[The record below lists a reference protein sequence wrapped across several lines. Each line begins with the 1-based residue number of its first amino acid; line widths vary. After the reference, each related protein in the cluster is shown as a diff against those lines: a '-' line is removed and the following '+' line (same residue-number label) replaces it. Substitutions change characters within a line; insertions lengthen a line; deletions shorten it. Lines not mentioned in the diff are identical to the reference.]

1 MKGKIIVLI
10 LLLIITFSGCQNK
23 QENGVPTYFLE
34 PEGYL
39 IAEVRVSDATLFYEG
54 AYGYILEEDYQAFLN
69 GRRDGV
75 LVVKHPYEEG
85 KEKAVLYGEIT
96 SITIGNYKDMR

>member
-1 MKGKIIVLI
+1 MKGKIIVLV
-10 LLLIITFSGCQNK
+10 LLLMITFSGCQNK

-69 GRRDGV
+69 GQRDGV
-75 LVVKHPYEEG
+75 LIVKHPYEEG